1 MPEVFFAFRARSP
14 GKRHIYP
21 WRPVM
26 SMLSSGVPRNSLL
39 AGSLGLLLAS
49 SAAQGQCQYEVTVIQ
64 APACPIFGF
73 QPTRGRGTNALG
85 HVVGFHCRCLLETLD
100 IAFFWTPESGLVDLA
115 IPFGFSDARAF
126 DINDFGQ
133 IVGEL
138 EKGNLSH
145 AVLWQAGEVI
155 ELGTLP
161 GGNFSWANAINN
173 SGQIVGSAGNN
184 VTGVRRPF
192 LWQDGV
198 MTDLK
203 LPLGPYG
210 EAKDINEA
218 GVIVGRMASHA
229 FMLRDGIVTDLGVV
243 PGGLSGIAT
252 AINNNGQIVGHGIV
266 ELGDGSRVA
275 RSFIWDD
282 GEMTDLGTLPTL
294 AFTRAFGINDQ
305 RQVVGWSRNPIG
317 NRVKPLLWQHGVIRD
332 LGELIRPDPDVA
344 LLQAMAISNGGH
356 IVARGEFRFRSA
368 TFLLTPI
375 DPPLGDIDIDC
386 AVGLAD
392 LEILLNSWGPC
403 ADCVNCLADLDGDCA
418 VAVPD
423 LLRLLANWGS

>member
-1 MPEVFFAFRARSP
+1 
-14 GKRHIYP
+14 
-21 WRPVM
+21 M
-26 SMLSSGVPRNSLL
+26 SMLSSVVPRNSLI
-39 AGSLGLLLAS
+39 AGSLGLFLAG

-64 APACPIFGF
+64 APPCPIFGF
-73 QPTRGRGTNALG
+73 EPTRGSGTNVLR

-100 IAFFWTPESGLVDLA
+100 IAFLWTPESGLVDLA
-115 IPFGFSDARAF
+115 IPLGFSDARAF
-126 DINDFGQ
+126 DTNDFGQ

-138 EKGNLSH
+138 EKGNLFH
-145 AVLWQAGEVI
+145 AALWQAGEVI

-161 GGNFSWANAINN
+161 GGNFSRAWAINN
-173 SGQIVGSAGNN
+173 SGQIVGFAGNFN
-184 VTGVRRPF
+184 TGPLRPF

-203 LPLGPYG
+203 LPLGPWG
-210 EAKDINEA
+210 EAKDINEIGA
-218 GVIVGRMASHA
+218 IVGWMGSSLSGAHA
-229 FMLRDGIVTDLGVV
+229 FMLGDGIVTDLGVV

-252 AINNNGQIVGHGIV
+252 AINNNGQVVGHGIV

-282 GEMTDLGTLPTL
+282 GEMTDLGTLPNL

-317 NRVKPLLWQHGVIRD
+317 NRVRPLLWQHGVIRD
-332 LGELIRPDPDVA
+332 LRELIRPDPDVR
-344 LLQAMAISNGGH
+344 LFQAMAISNGGH
-356 IVARGEFRFRSA
+356 IVARGEFQFCSA

-375 DPPLGDIDIDC
+375 DSPSGDIDIDC

-403 ADCVNCLADLDGDCA
+403 PDCDNCLADLDGDCA

-423 LLRLLANWGS
+423 LLTLLANWTG

>member
-1 MPEVFFAFRARSP
+1 
-14 GKRHIYP
+14 
-21 WRPVM
+21 M
-26 SMLSSGVPRNSLL
+26 SMLSSVVPRNSLI
-39 AGSLGLLLAS
+39 AGSLGLFLAG
-49 SAAQGQCQYEVTVIQ
+49 SAASGQCQYEVTVIQ
-64 APACPIFGF
+64 APPCAIFGF

-85 HVVGFHCRCLLETLD
+85 HVVGFHCRCLIDILD
-100 IAFFWTPESGLVDLA
+100 IAFLWTPESGLVDLA
-115 IPFGFSDARAF
+115 IPFGFTDARAF
-126 DINDFGQ
+126 DTNDFGQ

-138 EKGNLSH
+138 EKGNVGH
-145 AVLWQAGEVI
+145 AALWQDGEVI

-161 GGNFSWANAINN
+161 GGNFSWASAINN

-198 MTDLK
+198 MMDLN
-203 LPLGPYG
+203 LPLGPRG
-210 EAKDINEA
+210 SANDINDA
-218 GVIVGRMASHA
+218 GAIVGQMASHA

-252 AINNNGQIVGHGIV
+252 AINNNGQVVGHGIV

-317 NRVKPLLWQHGVIRD
+317 NMVRPLLWQHGVIRD
-332 LGELIRPDPDVA
+332 LRELIRPDPDVR
-344 LLQAMAISNGGH
+344 LSQATAISNAGH
-356 IVARGEFRFRSA
+356 IVSIGTFQSDPAA
-368 TFLLTPI
+368 FLLTPI

-386 AVGLAD
+386 TVGLAD
-392 LEILLNSWGPC
+392 LEILLNSWGQCP
-403 ADCVNCLADLDGDCA
+403 DCVNCLADLDGDCA

-423 LLRLLANWGS
+423 LLTLLANWGP